1 MTEPV
6 SRLRRLLP
14 IPIGIDLEERASHQ
28 HSYSFGKLIPARK
41 QKKQACNP
49 AYKNQ
54 IAGLGT
60 FLLQEAEKM
69 AKKDG
74 ASMILTN
81 AGDWNAGF
89 FQKNGYL
96 TRGELKNVPEGHNC
110 YELYKMI

>member
-1 MTEPV
+1 MDQDGKFAAGVIADIHKGAYGFIDAVFVEET
-6 SRLRRLLP
+6 LR
-14 IPIGIDLEERASHQ
+14 HQ
-28 HSYSFGKLIPARK
+28 
-41 QKKQACNP
+41 
-49 AYKNQ
+49 
-54 IAGLGT
+54 GLGT